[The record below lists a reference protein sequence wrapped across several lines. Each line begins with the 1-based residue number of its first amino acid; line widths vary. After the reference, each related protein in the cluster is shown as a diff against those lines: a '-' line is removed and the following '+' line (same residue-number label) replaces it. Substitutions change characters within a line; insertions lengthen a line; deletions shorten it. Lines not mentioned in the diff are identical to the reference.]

1 MDMNEDQKS
10 EKIGRAIVNL
20 TWLWFAIK
28 FVVIVSVIPGIVLY
42 LINKPLWIAPL
53 IGIGAF
59 IQTYLE
65 SSTAYRADGYE
76 NHKSGPNQDPRPLV
90 ARVNATPIL

>member
-1 MDMNEDQKS
+1 MDMNEDQKN

-28 FVVIVSVIPGIVLY
+28 FVVIVSVIAGIVLY

-59 IQTYLE
+59 IF
-65 SSTAYRADGYE
+65 YRLIWRLIWLFIGWAS
-76 NHKSGPNQDPRPLV
+76 KQ
-90 ARVNATPIL
+90 